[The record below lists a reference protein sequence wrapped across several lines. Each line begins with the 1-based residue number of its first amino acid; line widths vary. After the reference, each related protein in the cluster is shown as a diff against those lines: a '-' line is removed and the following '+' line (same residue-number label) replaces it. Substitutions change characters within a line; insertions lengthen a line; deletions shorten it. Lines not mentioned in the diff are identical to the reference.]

1 MTSSLLHDGPALIGD
16 LGSRGELE
24 IQPHLLVFDTR
35 AERASGLVQELRAGG
50 ARLDVTIFDLDR
62 ESKLLDRDR
71 IEVAAVNL
79 DGAAPEGLVFAAELS
94 AQVPSAQFV
103 FWFDGEKSSPGE
115 VAARSLGVQRIVPRA
130 RLVEW
135 LAVALEPLARIARAK
150 REQAEAEAALPQ
162 IPRPESD
169 RSSKPMPLPEAERS
183 FRESYLRALLAQAT
197 NARIA
202 AQQAGVPYTTLCSML
217 KKMGLEKA
225 MRTKLR

>member
-1 MTSSLLHDGPALIGD
+1 MTSSVLHDGPAPAGD

-35 AERASGLVQELRAGG
+35 VERASGLVQELRAGG
-50 ARLDVTIFDLDR
+50 ARLDVTIFDLVR
-62 ESKLLDRDR
+62 ESKLLDRER
-71 IEVAAVNL
+71 IEVAAINL

-94 AQVPSAQFV
+94 ARVPSAQFV

-115 VAARSLGVQRIVPRA
+115 EAARSLGVQRIVPRS

-150 REQAEAEAALPQ
+150 REQAEAEAALPR
-162 IPRPESD
+162 IPGPEAD
-169 RSSKPMPLPEAERS
+169 RSSAPMPLPEAERS